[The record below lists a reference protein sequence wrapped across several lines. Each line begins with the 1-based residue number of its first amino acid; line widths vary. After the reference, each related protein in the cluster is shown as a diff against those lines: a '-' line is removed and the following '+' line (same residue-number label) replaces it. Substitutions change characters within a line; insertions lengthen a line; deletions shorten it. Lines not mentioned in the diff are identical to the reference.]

1 MTTTTQLKKTQ
12 QDLTKAM
19 EGFDIHCV
27 RQVKGALESSM
38 SHNVSHNSKLTTG
51 KRSSRPLEFKV
62 VDMCRFMPSKITAF
76 R

>member
-27 RQVKGALESSM
+27 RQVKGAQKKNL
-38 SHNVSHNSKLTTG
+38 
-51 KRSSRPLEFKV
+51 SSRELDVAQRIPEQQ
-62 VDMCRFMPSKITAF
+62 THNW
-76 R
+76 